1 MNWLDMNEQRDAAG
15 NLTDLALALDAISDT
30 GCDCGE
36 DEPGTCLACVCER
49 ALRAQWGRAQEL
61 RVALDAAARSLAAL
75 SHAGAR
81 QDNHGLEDLIDVRGY
96 AAGRARVAFEAL
108 MLVQATE
115 ATR

>member
-1 MNWLDMNEQRDAAG
+1 MTWSNMIEQRDAAG
-15 NLTDLALALDAISDT
+15 NLTDLALALDALSDN

-49 ALRAQWGRAQEL
+49 ALRTQWERVQEL

-81 QDNHGLEDLIDVRGY
+81 QDNRGLVELIDVREY
-96 AAGRARVAFEAL
+96 AASRARVAFDAL
-108 MLVQATE
+108 LVAQATE
-115 ATR
+115 AQR